1 MILIRHGQSHFNVH
15 YKRTRQD
22 PGIVDPGLTEDGRR
36 QIKAAANLLLD
47 QSIERLFASP
57 YTRTLESAAIIAE
70 HLGLPIEIEP
80 LVREQAAFSC
90 DIGTRRSELVARWR
104 QLDFSMLEE
113 EWWHQGRESEGEL
126 LRRCSNFRASSQD
139 HDNHDRV
146 LVVSHWAFIRGLTGR
161 ALENGTFV
169 SFDPSDGIDTA

>member
-15 YKRTRQD
+15 YKLTRQD
-22 PGIVDPGLTEDGRR
+22 PGLVDPGLTNEGRQ
-36 QIKAAANLLLD
+36 QIKAAVDLLLAHP
-47 QSIERLFASP
+47 IERLFASP

-90 DIGTRRSELVARWR
+90 DIGTRRSELTARWQ
-104 QLDFSMLEE
+104 QLDFSMLDE

-126 LRRCSNFRASSQD
+126 LHRCTSFRASSRN

-146 LVVSHWAFIRGLTGR
+146 LVVSHWAFIRGLTGT

-169 SFDPSDGIDTA
+169 AFDPTE